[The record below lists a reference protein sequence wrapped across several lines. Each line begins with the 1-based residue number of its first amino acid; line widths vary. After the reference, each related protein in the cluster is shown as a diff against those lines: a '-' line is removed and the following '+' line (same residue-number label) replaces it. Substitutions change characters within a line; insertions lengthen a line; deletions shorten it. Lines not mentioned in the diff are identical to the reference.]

1 MISKL
6 STSCSFSLI
15 VFNSFPCVPLLF
27 LFGNWIVTPGEGY
40 CKVFLQRKSSSHFR
54 LLLFCFLF
62 LLNLRWFQIHRLHLL
77 LLMVAKLCLHC
88 YCHPEVLVLKIGCYK
103 HLLTL
108 GCSNIYCNS
117 SLAGYR

>member
-15 VFNSFPCVPLLF
+15 VFNSFSMCSSPFPI
-27 LFGNWIVTPGEGY
+27 GSWMVTLGY
-40 CKVFLQRKSSSHFR
+40 ENCKVFLQRKSSSHFR

-62 LLNLRWFQIHRLHLL
+62 LINLRWFQIRMLHLL
-77 LLMVAKLCLHC
+77 LHMVVRRW
-88 YCHPEVLVLKIGCYK
+88 YCHLEVLDLKIVCHK

-108 GCSNIYCNS
+108 DCSNIYCNS